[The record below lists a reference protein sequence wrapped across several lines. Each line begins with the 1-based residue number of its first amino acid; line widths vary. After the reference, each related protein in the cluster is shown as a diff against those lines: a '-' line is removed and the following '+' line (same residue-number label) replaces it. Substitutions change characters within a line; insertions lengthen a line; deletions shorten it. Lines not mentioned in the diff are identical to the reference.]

1 MSDDVKIETPTTTE
15 TSTPTPSDDTITRLK
30 TELRE
35 AGETGKRQWQDAFGK
50 TREAVAGTRAE
61 WTKVATRTRDV
72 VSDVYARAQVRGADL
87 LLRLVSQVRANAEAF
102 ESSLRQRT
110 QAVAPAESPQA

>member
-1 MSDDVKIETPTTTE
+1 MSDDVKIETPTE
-15 TSTPTPSDDTITRLK
+15 TPTEATQDTIARLK

-35 AGETGKRQWQDAFGK
+35 AGETGKRQWQDALGK
-50 TREAVAGTRAE
+50 TREAVTGTRVE

-102 ESSLRQRT
+102 EANLRQRT
-110 QAVAPAESPQA
+110 QAAPAETPQAQA